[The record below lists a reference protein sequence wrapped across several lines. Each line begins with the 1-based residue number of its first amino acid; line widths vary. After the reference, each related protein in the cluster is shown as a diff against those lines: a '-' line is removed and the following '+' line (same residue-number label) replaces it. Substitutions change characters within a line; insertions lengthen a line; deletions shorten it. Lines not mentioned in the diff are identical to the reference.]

1 MYGHMT
7 FFHSGKAFKP
17 IFFYL
22 RLYLFYK
29 LLTDFFLFRHVFF
42 CLIFEKGHEVFKDYM
57 EYMTDLQLRLQNVS
71 NSLTLSSC
79 VIM

>member
-1 MYGHMT
+1 MIFPIKCDKFKSSLIFPAFFFQLLSFMYGHMT

-29 LLTDFFLFRHVFF
+29 LLTDFFYLDMSFSV
-42 CLIFEKGHEVFKDYM
+42 
-57 EYMTDLQLRLQNVS
+57 
-71 NSLTLSSC
+71 
-79 VIM
+79 